1 MYSRDIVFGDG
12 MTQIFAPEPVIEVF
26 DINRPKRKRQPK
38 PAMSTREMLILIS
51 CAAPVML
58 GLTFLT
64 VMIQHTALYISYWI
78 AVWSWVG
85 LVIYANTQKARSPR
99 GKGKRAIEVEPK
111 RSIARMRGCRKCV

>member
-51 CAAPVML
+51 CAAPVVL

-64 VMIQHTALYISYWI
+64 VMIQHTLLYIAYWI

-85 LVIYANTQKARSPR
+85 LVIYANTQKARRQR
-99 GKGKRAIEVEPK
+99 GKGKRASMVVEPN
-111 RSIARMRGCRKCV
+111 RVYHRKGGRAND

>member
-51 CAAPVML
+51 CAAPVVL
-58 GLTFLT
+58 GMTFLT
-64 VMIQHTALYISYWI
+64 VMIQHTAVYIAYWI

-85 LVIYANTQKARSPR
+85 LVIYANTQTRRPR
-99 GKGKRAIEVEPK
+99 GRRTAQRTKVEPK
-111 RSIARMRGCRKCV
+111 MSIAQKWRRRKVW